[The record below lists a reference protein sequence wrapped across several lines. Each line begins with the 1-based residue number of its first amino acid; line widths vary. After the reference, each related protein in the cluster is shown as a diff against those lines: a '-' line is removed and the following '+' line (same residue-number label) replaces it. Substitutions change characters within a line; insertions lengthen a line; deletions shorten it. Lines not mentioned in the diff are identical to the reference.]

1 MFSPK
6 VRWEGDIGGYPI
18 PQYRKRKIGKYRNTV
33 KYRHRF
39 YDRSRFILKVESI
52 SRVCFSQACDTP
64 EINLSHDREKTSED
78 LELIGT
84 AIEKLGHWMSYQF
97 HLRVNVRN
105 CLINYR

>member
-6 VRWEGDIGGYPI
+6 VRWEGDIGGYRI

-64 EINLSHDREKTSED
+64 EINLSHDREKTRED

-84 AIEKLGHWMSYQF
+84 AIEKLGHWMFYQF